1 MLLSICIPNYN
12 RPNCLENCLNSI
24 KIAKKNIKIKFEV
37 CISDNNS
44 EENILPVVKKY
55 KKYFKL
61 RFKKNKKN
69 FGMGKNIIS
78 VVSMA
83 KGEFVWV
90 IGNDD
95 LLLPNTL
102 KKLNKIILKNIN
114 LDFFFIN
121 SYLLES
127 SYVFNF
133 KQPFDTKKLP
143 RKMKKF
149 SKYNQNK
156 ILNFHDLINPKISF
170 DYLVGLYL
178 SVFRRK
184 KWNQNLKVLNKN
196 DLVKPGTF
204 STFENTCPHIKIFS
218 KAFAKSKAFFY
229 ADGLSVNLSG
239 QREWSNL
246 YPFVESIRI
255 PEALDH
261 YFKFGL
267 PVKKYFYCKNSSLK
281 NFFPALLKILISG
294 NKSGL
299 KNIKINTHIFRNM
312 IFPNFYLSP
321 LIYIIRK
328 FFKN

>member
-1 MLLSICIPNYN
+1 MLLSICIPNFN
-12 RPNCLENCLNSI
+12 RSDWLENCLNSI
-24 KIAKKNIKIKFEV
+24 KIAKKKTKLKFEI

-44 EENILPVVKKY
+44 EENVLSIVNKY
-55 KKYFKL
+55 KRHIKIN
-61 RFKKNKKN
+61 FKKNKKN
-69 FGMGKNIIS
+69 YGMGKNIIS
-78 VVSMA
+78 AVSMA
-83 KGEFVWV
+83 RGEFVWV

-95 LLLPNTL
+95 LLLPHTL
-102 KKLNKIILKNIN
+102 KKLHETIVENKD

-127 SYVFNF
+127 NFVLNFN
-133 KQPFDTKKLP
+133 QPFNTKYLP
-143 RKMKKF
+143 KKMKKF
-149 SKYNQNK
+149 SNISENK

-170 DYLVGLYL
+170 DYLLGLYL

-184 KWNQNLKVLNKN
+184 KWNRNVGVLNKQN
-196 DLVKPGTF
+196 LIKPGTF
-204 STFENTCPHIKIFS
+204 STFENTCPHIMVFS
-218 KAFAKSKAFFY
+218 KAFAKSKAY
-229 ADGLSVNLSG
+229 VCSDCLSVNLSG

-255 PEALDH
+255 PEALDY

-299 KNIKINTHIFRNM
+299 NNIKINTHIFRNM

-321 LIYIIRK
+321 LIYLMRK
-328 FFKN
+328 IL